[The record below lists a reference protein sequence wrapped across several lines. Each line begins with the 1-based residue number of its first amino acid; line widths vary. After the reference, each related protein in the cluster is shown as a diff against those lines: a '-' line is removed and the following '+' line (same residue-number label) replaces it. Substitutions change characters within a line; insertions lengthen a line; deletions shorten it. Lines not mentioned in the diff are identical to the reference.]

1 MKPFLSLENIKTAA
15 FTTAERLFDIK
26 FIKLSEYPK
35 YHEEV
40 EAYKVIDNDKIAN
53 MKIFSMM
60 WSQRVFGILKT
71 CSFLRDAKR
80 ILKRSSRDPKGTLKQ
95 S

>member
-35 YHEEV
+35 YHEEM
-40 EAYKVIDNDKIAN
+40 EAYKVIDSDKNIVG
-53 MKIFSMM
+53 IFLTDYFARPS
-60 WSQRVFGILKT
+60 
-71 CSFLRDAKR
+71 
-80 ILKRSSRDPKGTLKQ
+80 
-95 S
+95 